1 MKRAIVL
8 SGGGAKGAYQVG
20 VWRALRKL
28 NIKYD
33 IVTGTSVGALNG
45 ALMVQNEYIKA
56 RSMWYNINFNII
68 FKEQMDSDLTT
79 FKGRTE
85 ILKKYMSNILLHG
98 GMDVSQMELT
108 MDRYINHRK
117 FYKSKIDY
125 GLVTVNLS
133 SFKPVLLKKH
143 EIAPHKLKDYLMASA
158 TCFPAFKVKH
168 IDDDLFIDGAY
179 YDKIPINQAIEMGA
193 TEIIAVDLNSFGL
206 SKKVKEKSIP
216 ITYIIPRNKL
226 DSFLLFDSSFTRRSI
241 KLGYN
246 DAMKTFNQLDG
257 IKYTFKKNNFD
268 KNFSN
273 YFEPFR
279 NLILEMTDINKNG
292 KSITKELLNKRRFSS
307 FINSQLKSSQ
317 KTMTETL
324 EYLGERFKLNDS
336 VIYRIDKY
344 NKLLIESI
352 NNYDD
357 LNIELIEKKIRDK
370 EIIKLTN
377 KSYFIKYLYNKI
389 LIMEDN
395 PRIKRELCNFALLF
409 EKDVLAAIY
418 LYIINSK

>member
-1 MKRAIVL
+1 
-8 SGGGAKGAYQVG
+8 
-20 VWRALRKL
+20 
-28 NIKYD
+28 
-33 IVTGTSVGALNG
+33 
-45 ALMVQNEYIKA
+45 
-56 RSMWYNINFNII
+56 
-68 FKEQMDSDLTT
+68 
-79 FKGRTE
+79 
-85 ILKKYMSNILLHG
+85 
-98 GMDVSQMELT
+98 
-108 MDRYINHRK
+108 
-117 FYKSKIDY
+117 
-125 GLVTVNLS
+125 
-133 SFKPVLLKKH
+133 
-143 EIAPHKLKDYLMASA
+143 
-158 TCFPAFKVKH
+158 
-168 IDDDLFIDGAY
+168 
-179 YDKIPINQAIEMGA
+179 
-193 TEIIAVDLNSFGL
+193 
-206 SKKVKEKSIP
+206 
-216 ITYIIPRNKL
+216 
-226 DSFLLFDSSFTRRSI
+226 FDSSFTRRSI

>member
-56 RSMWYNINFNII
+56 RSMWYNINFDII

-108 MDRYINHRK
+108 MDKYINYRK